1 MDKIKVFALG
11 GLDENGRDSYVIEI
25 NDDIFV
31 IDAGIALTD
40 KTIPGIDC
48 ILPNFDYVIKN
59 KNRLK
64 AYIITHG
71 HDEDMAALKYAYKFA
86 PAPVYCTVTTRRNIE
101 GDAMIH
107 HMNINFEF
115 VGIMPSEHKIIAGR
129 NFQFFQ
135 TCHNVANSFGV
146 AIETDRG
153 NIVYTGD
160 YIVDFAVKESGYIF
174 DLKTLEKISEKKTFL
189 LLNESKAANKDGYCS
204 PKHRV
209 TSKIENY
216 FKENK
221 RIFVSSFWQ
230 NSFRIMEVCNL
241 IKKYNKKVYF
251 YDEYT
256 RQVMNIIMPSNCG
269 INLLPTDIVSK
280 EDFLRVRRQD
290 MVILILGH
298 SGELYDQ
305 ISLIAKNEN
314 ADKRIALDKNDVF
327 ISCSIPTAT
336 LEVKATH
343 SMDDLYRTGCEVS
356 WFKSK
361 DVLSMHARKD
371 DIRFFLSLLKPSY
384 YLPVRGS
391 YTNLMENARLAVS
404 AGVGLTHMSVFVI
417 DNGTQ
422 LIFDDNSTR
431 PRIVNDPNLN
441 VEPLVVDGTGVSK
454 AGSSIIEDRKKLG
467 NDGVVIITATV
478 SKSLKKIIA
487 GPDCQMRGFVFS
499 KEVEPLLKSFNAM
512 IVEEINI
519 AFAQNSFD
527 VDKVCEIVSERASR
541 FIRRENGRQPFIIPS
556 IILVE

>member
-11 GLDENGRDSYVIEI
+11 GLDENGRDCYVIEV

-48 ILPNFDYVIKN
+48 ILPNFDYLIKN
-59 KNRLK
+59 KNRLR
-64 AYIITHG
+64 AYIMTQG

-101 GDAMIH
+101 GQALIH
-107 HMNINFEF
+107 DIPINFEF
-115 VGIMPSEHKIIAGR
+115 VGIMPSEHKVIAGR

-135 TCHNVANSFGV
+135 TCHNVANTFGV

-160 YIVDFAVKESGYIF
+160 YIVDFSVKESGYIF
-174 DLKTLEKISEKKTFL
+174 DLKTLEKISEKKTLL
-189 LLNESKAANKDGYCS
+189 LLNESKAANKEGYCS
-204 PKHRV
+204 PRHRV
-209 TSKIENY
+209 TDKIEKH

-230 NSFRIMEVCNL
+230 NSFRIMEICNL

-269 INLLPTDIVSK
+269 INLLPTDIISR
-280 EDFLRVRRQD
+280 EDLLRVRKQD
-290 MVILILGH
+290 LVILILGH

-305 ISLIAKNEN
+305 ISLIAKKEN
-314 ADKRIALDKNDVF
+314 ADKRIEIDKNDIF

-343 SMDDLYRTGCEVS
+343 SMDDLYRTGCEVT

-391 YTNLMENARLAVS
+391 YTNLMDNARLAVS

-417 DNGTQ
+417 DNGMQ
-422 LIFDDNSTR
+422 LIFDDASSR
-431 PRIVNDPNLN
+431 PRIVSDPNLPIT
-441 VEPLVVDGTGVSK
+441 PLVVDGTGVSK

-467 NDGVVIITATV
+467 NDGVVIISATV
-478 SKSLKKIIA
+478 SKSLKKIVA

-499 KEVEPLLKSFNAM
+499 KEVEPLLKSFNAIM
-512 IVEEINI
+512 IEEINLG
-519 AFAQNSFD
+519 FASNNFD
-527 VDKVCEIVSERASR
+527 ENKVCEIVAERSNR
-541 FIRRENGRQPFIIPS
+541 FIRRENGREPFIIPS
-556 IILVE
+556 VITVD

>member
-11 GLDENGRDSYVIEI
+11 GLDENGRDCYVIEI

-48 ILPNFDYVIKN
+48 ILPNFDYLIKN
-59 KNRLK
+59 KNRLR
-64 AYIITHG
+64 AYIMTQG
-71 HDEDMAALKYAYKFA
+71 HDEDMAALKYAYRFA

-101 GDAMIH
+101 GQALIH
-107 HMNINFEF
+107 DIPIKFEF
-115 VGIMPSEHKIIAGR
+115 VGIMPSEHKVIAGR

-135 TCHNVANSFGV
+135 TCHNVANTFGV

-160 YIVDFAVKESGYIF
+160 YIVDFSVKESGYIF
-174 DLKTLEKISEKKTFL
+174 DLKTLEKISEKKTLL
-189 LLNESKAANKDGYCS
+189 LLNESKAANKEGYCS
-204 PKHRV
+204 PRHRV
-209 TSKIENY
+209 TDKIEKH

-230 NSFRIMEVCNL
+230 NSFRIMEICNL

-269 INLLPTDIVSK
+269 INLLPTDIISR
-280 EDFLRVRRQD
+280 EDLLRVRKQD
-290 MVILILGH
+290 LVILILGH

-305 ISLIAKNEN
+305 ISLIAKKQN
-314 ADKRIALDKNDVF
+314 ADKRIEIDKNDIF

-343 SMDDLYRTGCEVS
+343 SMDDLYRTGCEVT
-356 WFKSK
+356 WFKNK

-371 DIRFFLSLLKPSY
+371 DIRFFLSLLKPAY

-391 YTNLMENARLAVS
+391 YTNLMDNARLAVS

-417 DNGTQ
+417 DNGMQ
-422 LIFDDNSTR
+422 LIFDENSTR
-431 PRIVNDPNLN
+431 PRIVTDPNLPIA
-441 VEPLVVDGTGVSK
+441 PLVVDGTGVSK

-478 SKSLKKIIA
+478 SKSLKKIVA

-499 KEVEPLLKSFNAM
+499 KEVEPLLKSFNAIM
-512 IVEEINI
+512 VEEINVG
-519 AFAQNSFD
+519 FASNNFD
-527 VDKVCEIVSERASR
+527 ENKVCDAVSERSNR
-541 FIRRENGRQPFIIPS
+541 FIRRENGREPFIIPS
-556 IILVE
+556 IITID